1 MHIFTSASFSLLR
14 ADLAESSP
22 TPSPQTTSTPSKKTP
37 IGAIAGGA
45 AGGAVVVIAFV
56 IILLICLRRKKGVR
70 RTPTTD
76 LLGLGKGSERPV
88 SYLPQ
93 TENDMLL
100 RPTPVRSPS
109 SSPPSSSSTISPP
122 PSSGGGKQNAT
133 LMPDIGSPNYN
144 SRNEKGFTKSLMPG
158 TSHFSQGS
166 SSDDSDVRNELARL
180 RQEMHALQA
189 QNEAPPRYEPTN
201 D

>member
-109 SSPPSSSSTISPP
+109 SSPPSSSSLS
-122 PSSGGGKQNAT
+122 AY
-133 LMPDIGSPNYN
+133 LRCCLADRRA
-144 SRNEKGFTKSLMPG
+144 RNGRLVS
-158 TSHFSQGS
+158 
-166 SSDDSDVRNELARL
+166 NERFFGL
-180 RQEMHALQA
+180 REL
-189 QNEAPPRYEPTN
+189 
-201 D
+201 